1 MLGFFRINDPFRLV
15 AVVALI
21 ALLSTVYLWVLEL
34 GQTQPELMWMLMGE
48 RLAEGKTMYKDV
60 LDNSGP
66 LAAGA
71 FWLIHLIFG
80 KSILAHKILAF
91 LLVMFQLSYLTA
103 LFNRYRSFDENNYV
117 PALVMALL
125 FHASFDL
132 ISLSPALLGSTFL
145 VLGLG
150 QLFSQTVLQKEGTDS
165 VLLVG
170 IFGGIAACFHFPL
183 IFFLPYMI
191 LVSIVVSGFSFSQLL
206 LSLIGYMIPII
217 CCGVYYFWFNGLQ
230 EFISQYLM
238 NAFTGDSYRY
248 VLLREIALLYG
259 APLFFTSIGVIYGAV
274 FRPLTVNQQK
284 QVQLMLI
291 YLLFAI
297 PSLFLSKSPTPN
309 HLITTLPA
317 MTYFISML
325 FISLKGG
332 LIQQVF
338 FSLFFL
344 LTPLVGYGWAYAKM
358 DSGNIKGYTVDQ
370 GVQTLLIKDKKIL
383 VLGNELG
390 FYANAKLGA
399 PYLNYPMS
407 KKILESTDDHQT
419 MAEIYQ
425 SFVKEKPEIIIDEEG
440 VFERLMTRIPAL
452 QRTYE
457 KSEEGWYLRKQKA
470 DN

>member
-1 MLGFFRINDPFRLV
+1 MLGFFRINDPFRLI

-21 ALLSTVYLWVLEL
+21 AVLSAIYLWVLEL
-34 GQTQPELMWMLMGE
+34 GQTQPELMWMLLGE
-48 RLAEGKTMYKDV
+48 RLAEGKTMYRDI

-66 LAAGA
+66 LSAGT

-80 KSILAHKILAF
+80 KNIFAHKIIALA
-91 LLVMFQLSYLTA
+91 LVMFQLSYLTV

-132 ISLSPALLGSTFL
+132 ISLSPALLGSTFI

-165 VLLVG
+165 ILLVG
-170 IFGGIAACFHFPL
+170 IFGGLAACFHFPL

-191 LVSIVVSGFSFSQLL
+191 LVSIVVSGVSFSQLL
-206 LSLIGYMIPII
+206 LSLIGYLIPILG
-217 CCGVYYFWFNGLQ
+217 CGVYYFWFNGLQ

-274 FRPLTVNQQK
+274 FRSLTVNQQK
-284 QVQLMLI
+284 QMQLMLI

-317 MTYFISML
+317 MTYFICML

-332 LIQQVF
+332 LVQQIL
-338 FSLFFL
+338 FSIFFL
-344 LTPLVGYGWAYAKM
+344 LTPLVGYSWAYTKL
-358 DSGNIKGYTVDQ
+358 DSGNIKGYTVDKS
-370 GVQTLLIKDKKIL
+370 VQMPSAKDKKIL

-390 FYANAKLGA
+390 FYANAKLGG

-407 KKILESTDDHQT
+407 KKILENTEDHQT

-425 SFVKEKPEIIIDEEG
+425 SFVQEKPEIIIDEEG
-440 VFERLMTRIPAL
+440 VFEGLMKRIPAL
-452 QRTYE
+452 ERSYE
-457 KSEEGWYLRKQKA
+457 KSLEGWYIRK
-470 DN
+470 